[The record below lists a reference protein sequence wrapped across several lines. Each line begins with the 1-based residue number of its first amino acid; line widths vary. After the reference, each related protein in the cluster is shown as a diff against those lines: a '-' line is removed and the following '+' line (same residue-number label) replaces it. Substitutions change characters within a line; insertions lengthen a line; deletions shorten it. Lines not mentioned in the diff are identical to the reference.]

1 MSNQFKQLF
10 NDHFYQPTFTRWRVE
25 KEKAGKDIVGD
36 QYEKMRKEYY
46 KSFGLTPLKKRGVFG
61 NMNPDLIV
69 YRDGEILIVE
79 EDKGHYVDK
88 CFLERSIGDAVKI
101 FKWCL
106 DNNKPIPFYILS
118 CPTNLNGFDRIFEEL
133 SSLYRSDLQQIL
145 KQKFKYCPLS
155 LQNRLSKK
163 TYFTG
168 PINNFNLDDR
178 LLQKQ
183 ESIILE
189 CLNFNND

>member
-1 MSNQFKQLF
+1 MTNAFKQLF
-10 NDHFYQPTFTRWRVE
+10 NDHFYQPTFTRWRIN

-46 KSFGLTPLKKRGVFG
+46 KSKGLVPLKKRGVFG

-69 YRDGEILIVE
+69 YRNDEILIVE

-106 DNNKPIPFYILS
+106 DNNKPLPYYILS
-118 CPTNLNGFDRIFEEL
+118 CPTNLKGFDRIFDEL
-133 SSLYRSDLQQIL
+133 TSLYRSDLQEIL

-163 TYFTG
+163 TYFTQST
-168 PINNFNLDDR
+168 NNFNLDDG
-178 LLQKQ
+178 LLETQ
-183 ESIILE
+183 ELIIEE
-189 CLNFNND
+189 CLNS